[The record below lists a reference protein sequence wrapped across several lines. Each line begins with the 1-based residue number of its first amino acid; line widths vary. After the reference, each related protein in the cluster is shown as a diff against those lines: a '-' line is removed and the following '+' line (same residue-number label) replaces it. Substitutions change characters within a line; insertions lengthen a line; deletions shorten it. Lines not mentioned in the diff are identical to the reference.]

1 MPNHSPKTVLI
12 VLLPLVLSAGLAGC
26 SASRAE
32 QKKLPSPA
40 KVAHPISEADL
51 ATIKLTPEAEKRLG
65 ITTAA
70 IEMRNVART
79 LDLSGEIV
87 VPQGQTM
94 TVAAPMSGTLV
105 PAWNAGL
112 YIGQSVQKGQT
123 LLRLIPFLA
132 PERDLRVQIE
142 RDIESLTERVAG
154 IRQRRERADILAR
167 EKAGSVRAAEEAQA
181 ELAVAEAELKGARER
196 LARFDKGALNS
207 DFSVA
212 VVAPISGV
220 VQKVM
225 AGSSEPITGGAPLL
239 EISNLSALWVRVP
252 VYVGDLP
259 RIARGRAA
267 GIRDLSG
274 GPGAAV
280 RQVRPI
286 NAPPTADAA
295 ASTADL
301 YFSIAN
307 GDASLRPGQRVAV
320 VLPLRIEEESPVIPW
335 SAVLHDVQG
344 NTWVYENSAPQTF
357 VRRAVEVRR
366 VSGDAAVLGRAPAL
380 GTRIVISG
388 ATELFGTEFGVGK

>member
-1 MPNHSPKTVLI
+1 MPNHSSRIAVIVVL
-12 VLLPLVLSAGLAGC
+12 AACMAGC

-40 KVAHPISEADL
+40 KVEHPVREADL
-51 ATIKLTPEAEKRLG
+51 ATIRLTPEAEKRLG

-79 LDLSGEIV
+79 LDLSGEILI
-87 VPQGQTM
+87 PQGQTM
-94 TVAAPMSGTLV
+94 MVAAPMSGTLA
-105 PAWNAGL
+105 PGQSGGL
-112 YIGQSVQKGQT
+112 YVGQIVRKGQT

-154 IRQRRERADILAR
+154 IRQRKERADILAR

-220 VQKVM
+220 IQKVM

-239 EISNLSALWVRVP
+239 EISNLGTLWVRVP
-252 VYVGDLP
+252 VYVGDLS
-259 RIARGRAA
+259 RIARGRSA
-267 GIRDLSG
+267 GIRDLNG
-274 GPGAAV
+274 GPGATV
-280 RQVRPI
+280 RQVLPV

-295 ASTADL
+295 ASTADI
-301 YFSIAN
+301 YFSIPN
-307 GDASLRPGQRVAV
+307 GDGSLRPGQRVGV
-320 VLPLRIEEESPVIPW
+320 TLPLKVEEESPVIPW

-344 NTWVYENSAPQTF
+344 NTWVYENSAPQIF

-366 VSGDAAVLGRAPAL
+366 VSGDTAVLGRAPAL

-388 ATELFGTEFGVGK
+388 ATELFGTEFGAGK